1 MSPHP
6 LLDPDGI
13 TRLYRRHARSLL
25 VFFQRRVDDPEG
37 AVDLLADT
45 FARVVERREQFRGST
60 EAELS
65 GWLWRIAQSEL
76 GAAEHRIDQERRGR
90 SAIAVERRALSDRE
104 IERIDDLA
112 GMRDLRAAVSRHLAE
127 LPAETREAV
136 LLHVVE
142 ERPYAEVAQRLG
154 LRPDAARARVSRGL
168 RILGRLLRDDR
179 DAWERDR

>member
-1 MSPHP
+1 MSPGP
-6 LLDPDGI
+6 LLDPDGV

-25 VFFQRRVDDPEG
+25 VFFQRRVDDPEL

-45 FARVVERREQFRGST
+45 FARVIERRDQFRGSS
-60 EAELS
+60 ERELS

-76 GAAEHRIDQERRGR
+76 AAAEHRLDQERRSR
-90 SAIAVERRALSDRE
+90 SAIATERRALSDRE
-104 IERIDDLA
+104 LERIDELA
-112 GMRDLRAAVSRHLAE
+112 GMRDLRAAVSRHLVE
-127 LPAETREAV
+127 LPPETRQAV

-142 ERPYAEVAQRLG
+142 ERPYAEVATLLG

-179 DAWERDR
+179 DAWEHD